1 MSDDIK
7 IVGFLCNWCCY
18 GGADTAGTS
27 RLQYP
32 PSVRIIRV
40 MCSGRV
46 DPSMVFKAFEEGADG
61 VFVGGCHIGDCHYES
76 GNYKWSRRAKLTQDI
91 IEEFGIEKERF
102 RFEWISA
109 SEGAKFQKT
118 MKEFHKTLSELGP
131 LNLSSKK
138 NREKELNGT
147 CSEKTFQKLKDFEEK
162 TGNDISDR
170 KSVV

>member
-91 IEEFGIEKERF
+91 IEELLGGLRSTMTYI
-102 RFEWISA
+102 
-109 SEGAKFQKT
+109 GA
-118 MKEFHKTLSELGP
+118 
-131 LNLSSKK
+131 
-138 NREKELNGT
+138 R
-147 CSEKTFQKLKDFEEK
+147 KLKDIPKQCVFYKVHNQLNQMYERNTIGK
-162 TGNDISDR
+162 
-170 KSVV
+170 

>member
-7 IVGFLCNWCCY
+7 IVAFLCNWCCY

-61 VFVGGCHIGDCHYES
+61 VFVGGCHIGDCHYEA

-91 IEEFGIEKERF
+91 IEEFGIEKERNF
-102 RFEWISA
+102 HPLFFFSISSIMACYCLFELVFYVIV
-109 SEGAKFQKT
+109 F
-118 MKEFHKTLSELGP
+118 F
-131 LNLSSKK
+131 
-138 NREKELNGT
+138 
-147 CSEKTFQKLKDFEEK
+147 
-162 TGNDISDR
+162 
-170 KSVV
+170 